1 MESTLR
7 SGGVILVHDPGN
19 AGVPQFL
26 DHGGS
31 ANAYDES
38 SYVSEKRLHDGR
50 HAIHHGFGRGVA
62 VWINANDAQPLDRRR
77 VNHLYEFLPQRREKN
92 A

>member
-7 SGGVILVHDPGN
+7 SGGVILVHDPVTLVFHN
-19 AGVPQFL
+19 FL

-38 SYVSEKRLHDGR
+38 SYVSEKRLHDG
-50 HAIHHGFGRGVA
+50 AMLYIMAFGPGRCS
-62 VWINANDAQPLDRRR
+62 LDKR
-77 VNHLYEFLPQRREKN
+77 
-92 A
+92 